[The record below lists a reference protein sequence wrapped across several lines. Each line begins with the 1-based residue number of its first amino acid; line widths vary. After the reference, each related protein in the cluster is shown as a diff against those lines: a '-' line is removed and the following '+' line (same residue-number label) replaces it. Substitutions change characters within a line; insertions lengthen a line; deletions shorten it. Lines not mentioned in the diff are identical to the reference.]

1 MMSSNQPNDE
11 LKALLERAW
20 STLGLP
26 FAGPP
31 IQEKRHGIIDLEALI
46 AVTLLHGPE
55 ARFETDVPAWLRTF
69 EGLVHHQKLKS
80 MVRRMPPKHRE
91 ALQDHARRSTAFRG
105 APGAV
110 RQALGI
116 ETGGTTERVERALK
130 GRQAKIAGPDQVA
143 SDSLMVF
150 HRLLFGTGFR
160 ADVVALTH
168 VKGLAGKGGRLAEL
182 LCTHASTVSRI
193 LRDLRA
199 CGFLDG
205 DNERTQAFE
214 AFPGFFLSTRSLWN
228 LCEILDAEPFRSDRH
243 REETLKGLDC
253 KHDEV
258 GRRLIRGNKDLEPV
272 ALSSCIRN
280 A

>member
-1 MMSSNQPNDE
+1 MTSSNQPDDE
-11 LKALLERAW
+11 LKVFLERAW

-31 IQEKRHGIIDLEALI
+31 IQEKRHGIIDVEALI

-55 ARFETDVPAWLRTF
+55 ARFETDVPAWLRNF
-69 EGLVHHQKLKS
+69 EGLFHHQKLKS
-80 MVRRMPPKHRE
+80 MVRRMPIRHRE
-91 ALQDHARRSTAFRG
+91 ALRDHARRSTTFRG
-105 APGAV
+105 APKAV
-110 RQALGI
+110 HQALGI
-116 ETGGTTERVERALK
+116 ETSGTTDRIEQALK
-130 GRQAKIAGPDQVA
+130 PRQAKIAAPDQVA
-143 SDSLMVF
+143 RDSLMVF

-160 ADVVALTH
+160 ADVVALTQ
-168 VKGLAGKGGRLAEL
+168 VKGLAGKGARLAEL

-228 LCEILDAEPFRSDRH
+228 LCEILDAAQFRSRQH
-243 REETLKGLDC
+243 REETLKGLDF
-253 KHDEV
+253 KHDEM
-258 GRRLIRGNKDLEPV
+258 GRRLIEGIPGVGTTSGAE
-272 ALSSCIRN
+272 
-280 A
+280 

>member
-1 MMSSNQPNDE
+1 M
-11 LKALLERAW
+11 
-20 STLGLP
+20 P

-31 IQEKRHGIIDLEALI
+31 IQEKRHGIIDVEALI
-46 AVTLLHGPE
+46 VVTLLHGPE

-69 EGLVHHQKLKS
+69 EGLVNHQKLKS
-80 MVRRMPPKHRE
+80 MIRRMPLKHRE
-91 ALQDHARRSTAFRG
+91 ALQTHVCRTTAFRG
-105 APGAV
+105 APKAV
-110 RQALGI
+110 HQALGI
-116 ETGGTTERVERALK
+116 ETSGATERIEETFK
-130 GRQAKIAGPDQVA
+130 SRQAKIAAPDQVA

-160 ADVVALTH
+160 ADVVALTQ
-168 VKGLAGKGGRLAEL
+168 VKGLAGKGARLAEL

-214 AFPGFFLSTRSLWN
+214 AFPGLFLSTRSLWN
-228 LCEILDAEPFRSDRH
+228 LCDILDAAQFRSRQH
-243 REETLKGLDC
+243 REATLKGLDF

-258 GRRLIRGNKDLEPV
+258 GRRLKKGDTLNL
-272 ALSSCIRN
+272 
-280 A
+280 